1 MFGFCWNKKV
11 LILRIT
17 TRIKHKNKY
26 LTQGID
32 CRKDRDK
39 YIRNNLQTK
48 YIH

>member
-11 LILRIT
+11 LILKIT